1 MLALACDWAPEK
13 HVQFHETHLPGSWP
27 APKPPQK
34 VSKLYIHLAYLLLPT
49 LSSEVILEHKEND
62 CRLGAV
68 LSRSVVSDSL

>member
-1 MLALACDWAPEK
+1 MRHPRGAAGQHRKGVA
-13 HVQFHETHLPGSWP
+13 
-27 APKPPQK
+27 PPQK
-34 VSKLYIHLAYLLLPT
+34 VSKLCIHFAYLLLPT